1 MPHGERF
8 RSLGRIYHPGSCD
21 LVNSCSD
28 HAPLNI
34 KPENQGSPEPTA
46 YRAQTLKMPHPPL
59 CVHRQER
66 DSLGFRDSTWGW
78 AGGEGGGSGGNFI
91 CRVRFVWAARTG
103 SVGSHIQC
111 VSQGSVSSWE
121 AYFSNPMHFSF
132 EKDSVI
138 IL

>member
-1 MPHGERF
+1 MCPQARKGQ
-8 RSLGRIYHPGSCD
+8 LG
-21 LVNSCSD
+21 V
-28 HAPLNI
+28 
-34 KPENQGSPEPTA
+34 QGFN
-46 YRAQTLKMPHPPL
+46 
-59 CVHRQER
+59 VG
-66 DSLGFRDSTWGW
+66 LG
-78 AGGEGGGSGGNFI
+78 GGEGAAVILF
-91 CRVRFVWAARTG
+91 VKFVWAARTG